1 MVIRIPESRKFLLVE
16 SGTLGIG
23 IQNPAEIHLLKM
35 HIIRI
40 NGFHAHPYNHGH
52 AADYADRADHI
63 ERTLYAGEF

>member
-1 MVIRIPESRKFLLVE
+1 MVIQIPESRKFLLVE

-40 NGFHAHPYNHGH
+40 NGFHAHPCNHGH
-52 AADYADRADHI
+52 AADRADHI